1 MINRFG
7 LSMSVKINEL
17 SRGMKTK
24 RMLACAFSHNVEL
37 LILDEYN
44 TLSIDMNEV
53 LQRLRGI

>member
-1 MINRFG
+1 
-7 LSMSVKINEL
+7 MSVKINEL